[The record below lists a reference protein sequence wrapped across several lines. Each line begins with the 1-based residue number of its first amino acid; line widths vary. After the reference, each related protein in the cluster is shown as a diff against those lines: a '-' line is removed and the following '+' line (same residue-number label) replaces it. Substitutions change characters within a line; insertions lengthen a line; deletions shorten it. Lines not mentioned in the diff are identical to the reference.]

1 MNIDTLILSGGSTK
15 GISFLGSINYLIKNK
30 YIDNELKNIKKVIC
44 VSASYLFIL
53 SLILL
58 NYNRELIEKN
68 LMTYNYNKLLDINDM
83 SLKHFVNE
91 YGFINYCRTHIH
103 IKKLLKERYN
113 VESMSLL
120 KLYKLSGIHII
131 VKVVNV
137 SEQKVEYID
146 HINNPKMNILKLIQ
160 MTTAIPILIKP
171 IKYKNNL
178 YCDGG
183 LCGNCPIEI
192 NDSYNYLS
200 IDILPSRV
208 NKKIN
213 NLYDYLQSGWS
224 MYTPDILIRKYDK
237 NNIKIDLTELDLN
250 PSSFD
255 INYDMR
261 KKLLIEGYR
270 QTEEHFNHHQYLQQ
284 NNN

>member
-15 GISFLGSINYLIKNK
+15 GISFLGSINYLIENK
-30 YIDNELKNIKKVIC
+30 YIDKYFKNIKKIIC

-53 SLILL
+53 ALILL
-58 NYNRELIEKN
+58 NYDYGLIEKD
-68 LMTYNYNKLLDINDM
+68 LLTFDYNKFLDINDI
-83 SLKHFVNE
+83 SLKNLVNE
-91 YGFINYCRTHIH
+91 YGFINYSRTHIH
-103 IKKLLKERYN
+103 IKNLLKEKYN
-113 VESMSLL
+113 VKSMSLL

-137 SEQKVEYID
+137 SEQKVEYMD

-192 NDSYNYLS
+192 NDSDNYLS
-200 IDILPSRV
+200 IDILPSKV
-208 NKKIN
+208 SKKIN

-224 MYTPDILIRKYDK
+224 MYTPDVLIRKYDK

-255 INYDMR
+255 ISYDMR

-270 QTEEHFNHHQYLQQ
+270 QTEQHFNHHQYLRE
-284 NNN
+284 NNS